1 MALEITLTGDV
12 TIREA
17 GVGANGVPEV
27 RRLGSAQARV
37 ALAYLTLER
46 QRGVARDTLAE
57 AVWPDDLPS
66 TWASALR
73 TVVSRVRAFLAPA
86 LPAGTDP
93 VLAHGGRYL
102 LQLPDD
108 VLVDVELAEAA
119 VAVAVDALAR
129 KDIPLARQRAHE
141 AAVALRAPFL
151 PDCDGEWVAV
161 QRSRLEELLVI
172 VLEVSSQ
179 ASIAAGDAAAALV
192 AASESVSRAPL
203 RESAHRWVMAAH
215 AAGGN
220 RGEALRAY
228 QKLRKLMSDELG
240 VDPSPET
247 EATYVELLGSTPS
260 PTLGDA
266 VVGGLAPG
274 LTPGVTPFVGR
285 DSELGSLSGAWQRAM
300 AGNRQLVLI
309 TGETGIGK
317 TRLANEAAQRVL
329 ADSSG
334 MVLFGRCDRE
344 GIIPYQLFVELL
356 DGFVAA
362 RPADELPRLS
372 DAARAELA
380 AVFPSFEGPPRVGA
394 QPDRARLFDAVT
406 ELVIEATGDRPV
418 LAVLDDLQWADED
431 TLLLLRHL
439 LRHAGEASLL
449 VVAVTRAE
457 IEPHH
462 ALADTMRALD
472 REGWLHRLP
481 LGGLDET
488 DVRALVHQVLPE
500 TTPDRT
506 GLARALAADTS
517 GNAYMLVELLRD
529 QHVLR
534 TGRTAGHRVPESLR
548 DLVTDR
554 LQVLA
559 PATRELLRAAAVA
572 GRTFELDVVGM
583 AAGLDELAALDALD
597 DALASRLV
605 IEIPIDQ
612 PERPTSRLTAAA
624 GIPAIGPVGSPVT
637 PPFGTPLI
645 GTAPPPYPGLPGP
658 GPAPQRRRYQYRF
671 THDVVQR
678 TVYEQLNG
686 PRQQHLHGR
695 LADATE
701 ALRAD
706 DLSAHIPALANHRS
720 LSAGPHGDARAV
732 QWIRAAAAQARDRRA
747 PNEELRLSYRA
758 LQLVPEGDHGLRA
771 EVTTELGLAQVQ
783 AGDPGGEQT
792 LLDGAVRARLSG
804 RLDLA
809 ARAALGLADLA
820 RTRSRLRAEAAT
832 LIDEVLRTP
841 PHPTEQAAL
850 GELVRARLVARQ
862 IELASDNTNSDSLA
876 DALGAL
882 RRQLGTLA
890 GRDRLDERLTLAE
903 ELATTAIAS
912 GDASHLVLAA
922 HHRAT
927 IAAVIGDRAATEGAL
942 DVLAKAA
949 NDETTSTGHDLLR
962 ERAVA
967 AAVAQGRFDEAVG
980 LAGADASR
988 PRRGDDPVAAGL
1000 TPSAGSQVERQ
1011 LFVARW
1017 LQGRLADQDAA
1028 VPPQPRESG
1037 GLAAIERALVAL
1049 DRGDR
1054 GRARISLH
1062 AVAVGIEGLPDGDEW
1077 LHAAGLL
1084 GLAAAEL
1091 GDPNIAAAARSLLA
1105 PHTEVVCGVGYRTFV
1120 GTATFHLGRLA
1131 ALTGDLGDAE
1141 RHLSAALGHHSAAG
1155 ARPWVALTQNA
1166 LADVL
1171 EARGRSSDR
1180 DLVTALRSEAR
1191 WVGRRLGM
1199 RALPQ
1204 PWLTTNDAGEH

>member
-12 TIREA
+12 TIRDP
-17 GVGANGVPEV
+17 GSGAPEV
-27 RRLGSAQARV
+27 RRLGSAKARV
-37 ALAYLTLER
+37 ALAMLTLER
-46 QRGVARDTLAE
+46 RRGVARDTLAE

-73 TVVSRVRAFLAPA
+73 TVVTRVRAFLAPA
-86 LPAGTDP
+86 LPAGIDP
-93 VLAHGGRYL
+93 VEAHGGRYL

-108 VLVDVELAEAA
+108 VLVDVEVAEAA
-119 VAVAVDALAR
+119 VAVAVDALTR
-129 KDIPLARQRAHE
+129 HDIPLARQRAHE

-151 PDCDGEWVAV
+151 PDCDGEWVAR
-161 QRSRLEELLVI
+161 QRSKLEELLMI
-172 VLEVSSQ
+172 VLEVASQ

-192 AASESVSRAPL
+192 AASEAVALAPL

-220 RGEALRAY
+220 RAEALAAY
-228 QKLRKLMSDELG
+228 QKLRKLMSDEMG

-247 EATYVELLGSTPS
+247 EAAYLDLLGTASGTGG
-260 PTLGDA
+260 TDA
-266 VVGGLAPG
+266 GPLGGLAAGAP
-274 LTPGVTPFVGR
+274 PFVGR
-285 DSELGSLSGAWQRAM
+285 DAEMGLLAGAWQRALT
-300 AGNRQLVLI
+300 GSRQLVLV

-329 ADSSG
+329 ADGSG

-356 DGFVAA
+356 DGFVGA

-418 LAVLDDLQWADED
+418 LAVLDDLQWADDD

-449 VVAVTRAE
+449 VVAITRDE
-457 IEPHH
+457 LEPQH

-481 LGGLDET
+481 LDGLGEA

-500 TTPDRT
+500 LTPDRQA
-506 GLARALAADTS
+506 LARALAADTS
-517 GNAYMLVELLRD
+517 GNAYMLVELLREPG
-529 QHVLR
+529 VLQ
-534 TGRTAGHRVPESLR
+534 TGRTAGQRIPESLR
-548 DLVTDR
+548 DLVTSR

-559 PATRELLRAAAVA
+559 PDTRELLRAAAVA

-583 AAGLDELAALDALD
+583 AAGLDEGAALDALD
-597 DALASRLV
+597 NALESRLV
-605 IEIPIDQ
+605 IEIGIDQ
-612 PERPTSRLTAAA
+612 PDRPGTRLTPAA
-624 GIPAIGPVGSPVT
+624 GIPTIGPVGSPVT

-645 GTAPPPYPGLPGP
+645 GAAPPPYPGLPGP
-658 GPAPQRRRYQYRF
+658 APVVPRRRYQYRF
-671 THDVVQR
+671 THDIVQR

-686 PRQQHLHGR
+686 PRQQHLHAR
-695 LADATE
+695 LADAIE
-701 ALRAD
+701 VLRAD
-706 DLSAHIPALANHRS
+706 DLSAHVPALAHHRS
-720 LSAGPHGDARAV
+720 ASAGPHGDAEAV
-732 QWIRAAAAQARDRRA
+732 KWIRAAAAQARERRA

-758 LQLVPEGDHGLRA
+758 LQLVPAEDHGLRA

-783 AGDPGGEQT
+783 AGDPGGEQM

-820 RTRSRLRAEAAT
+820 RSRSRLRAEAAT

-841 PHPTEQAAL
+841 PHPGEQEAL
-850 GELVRARLVARQ
+850 DELVRARLVARQ
-862 IELASDNTNSDSLA
+862 IELASDNTDPVA
-876 DALGAL
+876 RTEALGAL

-912 GDASHLVLAA
+912 SDASHLVLAA
-922 HHRAT
+922 HHRAA
-927 IAAVIGDRAATEGAL
+927 IAAVIGDRIATDGAL

-949 NDETTSTGHDLLR
+949 NDETTPTGSDLLR

-967 AAVAQGRFDEAVG
+967 IAVTQGRFDEAHA
-980 LAGADASR
+980 LASGGHQE
-988 PRRGDDPVAAGL
+988 PQGQPGDDPVAAEL
-1000 TPSAGSQVERQ
+1000 APVAGSQVERQ
-1011 LFVARW
+1011 IFVARW
-1017 LQGRLADQDAA
+1017 LQGQLADQDVAA
-1028 VPPQPRESG
+1028 PPPPREPG
-1037 GLAAIERALVAL
+1037 GLGAVERALVAL

-1077 LHAAGLL
+1077 LHTAGLL
-1084 GLAAAEL
+1084 ALAAAEL
-1091 GDPNIAAAARSLLA
+1091 GDTNIAAAARNLLA

-1141 RHLSAALGHHSAAG
+1141 RHLSSALGHHSAAG

-1191 WVGRRLGM
+1191 WVARRLGM

-1204 PWLTTNDAGEH
+1204 PGLAKGDLGD